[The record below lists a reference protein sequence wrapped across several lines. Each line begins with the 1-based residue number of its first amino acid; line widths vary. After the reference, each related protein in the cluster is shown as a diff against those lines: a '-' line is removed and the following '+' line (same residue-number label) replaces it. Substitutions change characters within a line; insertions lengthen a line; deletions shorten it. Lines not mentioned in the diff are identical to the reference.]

1 MFKVSTAVF
10 FEWGWET
17 TCVLGDS
24 DFCLEDI
31 GLDQLAI
38 SIRDA
43 NYNRVLLLP
52 FCACALYLKACR
64 SAGLHF
70 IPLVAET
77 LGGLADDTIQ
87 TVRSIGK
94 AIADRVGYYRFLQL
108 FQAPLWSTSHRPVAW
123 QRLFMATSPPNS
135 PPPL

>member
-52 FCACALYLKACR
+52 FCACALYLKGGAGRHGGHYFHQLFEAVVRGR
-64 SAGLHF
+64 SQRTAFRGKCSGGT
-70 IPLVAET
+70 ICEQET
-77 LGGLADDTIQ
+77 SVFY
-87 TVRSIGK
+87 VRSSS
-94 AIADRVGYYRFLQL
+94 D
-108 FQAPLWSTSHRPVAW
+108 PWSKLS
-123 QRLFMATSPPNS
+123 
-135 PPPL
+135 